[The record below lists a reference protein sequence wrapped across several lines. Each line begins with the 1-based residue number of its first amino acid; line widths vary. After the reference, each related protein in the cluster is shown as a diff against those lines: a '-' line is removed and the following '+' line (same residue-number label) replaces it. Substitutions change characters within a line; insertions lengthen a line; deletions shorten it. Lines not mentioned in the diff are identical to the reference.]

1 VLYAEIG
8 MALAVAGTLMNPEI
22 TSYRWILIPAVIGS
36 GIGIA
41 MAALIPMTKM
51 PERIALSHAFGG
63 LAAALVLYFF
73 TVDYVWT
80 AADSLN
86 ERSNRIESALRDGK
100 VRGKWISG
108 EVREAVVALGP
119 VSVPRAEG
127 AGTEALGMAIR
138 EVFEANGVSAYS
150 LDVRPG
156 APLPP
161 TALRDVAGPSERIE
175 RLVGELRFTT
185 TPDALAKIVAGLES
199 RPEVESISRLKLA
212 KLEADR
218 KVQASMT
225 VEAWIRVPKRRTG

>member
-1 VLYAEIG
+1 MSDTATGTMNSGGSRPANAALPREGLWARLSREFDLAIARF
-8 MALAVAGTLMNPEI
+8 MALPPAWKWGGSIAAG
-22 TSYRWILIPAVIGS
+22 
-36 GIGIA
+36 
-41 MAALIPMTKM
+41 
-51 PERIALSHAFGG
+51 
-63 LAAALVLYFF
+63 LVFYFF
-73 TVDYVWT
+73 TTDYLWS

-100 VRGKWISG
+100 IRGKWISG

-127 AGTEALGMAIR
+127 AGTEALGAAIR
-138 EVFEANGVSAYS
+138 EVFDANGVSAYS

-161 TALRDVAGPSERIE
+161 TALRDVAGPTERIE

-225 VEAWIRVPKRRTG
+225 VEAWIRVPKRRAG

>member
-1 VLYAEIG
+1 MSDPVT
-8 MALAVAGTLMNPEI
+8 GTMN
-22 TSYRWILIPAVIGS
+22 TGS
-36 GIGIA
+36 A
-41 MAALIPMTKM
+41 
-51 PERIALSHAFGG
+51 RDRRSG
-63 LAAALVLYFF
+63 LAPPPKEGMGTRLSRELDVAIARFLAMPPAWRWGGSLAAGLVLYFF
-73 TVDYVWT
+73 TTDYLWST
-80 AADSLN
+80 ADSLN

-108 EVREAVVALGP
+108 DVREAVVALGP
-119 VSVPRAEG
+119 VAVPRAEG
-127 AGTEALGMAIR
+127 AGTEALGAAIR
-138 EVFEANGVSAYS
+138 EVFEANGVSGYS

-212 KLEADR
+212 KIEADR
-218 KVQASMT
+218 KVQAAMT
-225 VEAWIRVPKRRTG
+225 VEAWIRVPKRRAG

>member
-1 VLYAEIG
+1 MSDAASVP
-8 MALAVAGTLMNPEI
+8 MNPGEPRPAAAGPAKESLRI
-22 TSYRWILIPAVIGS
+22 RLSREFDVILARFLALPPAWRWG
-36 GIGIA
+36 
-41 MAALIPMTKM
+41 
-51 PERIALSHAFGG
+51 GG
-63 LAAALVLYFF
+63 LAAGLVLYFF
-73 TVDYVWT
+73 TTDYVWS

-108 EVREAVVALGP
+108 DVHEAVVALGP
-119 VSVPRAEG
+119 VTVPRAEG
-127 AGTEALGMAIR
+127 AGTEALGAAIR
-138 EVFEANGVSAYS
+138 EVFEANSVSAYS

-161 TALRDVAGPSERIE
+161 TALRDVAGPAERIE

-199 RPEVESISRLKLA
+199 RPEIESISRLKLA
-212 KLEADR
+212 KLEAER

-225 VEAWIRVPKRRTG
+225 VEAWIRVPKRRAG